1 MDRGILREEE
11 SSGDSRMRFED
22 PFFAQWIAMFT
33 ARI

>member
-1 MDRGILREEE
+1 LREDET
-11 SSGDSRMRFED
+11 SGEIRMRFED